1 MRGIRGIAFIFC
13 GLWGLAFA
21 QENDTTRF
29 RIYTYQGETFLDGSI
44 DQVIITAPKPTK
56 RELKRGRKRLEKLTR
71 LRWNVHKVFPYAQ
84 KVAVILQEVEDSLR
98 AIGDDR
104 VKKDFIKNR
113 ETSLFGEYED
123 DIRKMSR
130 SQGKVLVKLVSRE
143 TGISTYE
150 LIKGYKNG
158 ASALFWQS
166 ISLLFGINLKVD
178 YNPQEEEMIELIVRD
193 LERGG
198 YNIAYKKYAYA
209 LP

>member
-1 MRGIRGIAFIFC
+1 MKWVY
-13 GLWGLAFA
+13 GLIIWLIGMAGSISA
-21 QENDTTRF
+21 QEVDSMNF
-29 RIYTYQGETFLDGSI
+29 RVYTHQGETFLDGSI
-44 DQVIITAPKPTK
+44 NEVVITAPMPTK
-56 RELKRGRKRLEKLTR
+56 RELRKGRKRLEKLTR
-71 LRWNVHKVFPYAQ
+71 LRWNIHKVYPYAQ
-84 KVAVILQEVEDSLR
+84 KVAYILQEVEDSLR
-98 AIGDDR
+98 RMESDNLR
-104 VKKDFIKNR
+104 KEFIKNQ
-113 ETSLFGEYED
+113 ETSLFGAYED

-178 YNPQEEEMIELIVRD
+178 YNPQEEEMIEMVVRD

-198 YNIAYKKYAYA
+198 FNIAYKRYDFS